1 MAIIAENLSFE
12 LIKRRFIDYLKTKTE
27 WQGIEFEGS
36 NINILIDLLAN
47 TTHTNAFYQAMV
59 ANESVMDSAITR
71 SAVLSHARQMG
82 YNPQG
87 ITLPAAVI
95 DIETDNTAP
104 NSLNIGAE
112 FYSTRNNATYVWS
125 QLNSVNGEVMGDKK
139 VFKSVVIKQGLF
151 VRNVKQIQQITDNSP
166 YYLMLENT
174 NIDFNS
180 ISVRYITNTDDIIFK
195 PWNTAIFNN
204 NESLNDYYHIISNDN
219 ETALC
224 FPPNKIKQGGQLIIS
239 YVFLPQK
246 YINEGIQNNESVF
259 FSNLTDTYNA
269 RITVQQKSTGGAI
282 NESINSVKENAI
294 TAYISKGRIVNEND
308 YILFYKTQK
317 PFSFLDVNV
326 WGGEKNNPPEY
337 SSVFVSFFF
346 NEEQK
351 LTNNEIVKAKNIVKP
366 YAFQNTNINVVDAD
380 LFYLYFNADITAPQ
394 FNVKPQILNTIN
406 NFYTKN
412 LAGYQKTFSLHKFI
426 EEINNISNNVNVI
439 KQEYKLLKSFSGI
452 ELSRNEIVIDYK
464 FPIEEFSSNQ
474 FSINNSTPQY
484 IQIKNNELVHNNK
497 IIGTID
503 YETGYIKLIFSDLE
517 VSEGSYPSIEF
528 YAKPKNDIFTM
539 LRENI
544 LYIDQQYI
552 NLNIV

>member
-1 MAIIAENLSFE
+1 M
-12 LIKRRFIDYLKTKTE
+12 
-27 WQGIEFEGS
+27 
-36 NINILIDLLAN
+36 
-47 TTHTNAFYQAMV
+47 
-59 ANESVMDSAITR
+59 
-71 SAVLSHARQMG
+71 
-82 YNPQG
+82 
-87 ITLPAAVI
+87 
-95 DIETDNTAP
+95 
-104 NSLNIGAE
+104 
-112 FYSTRNNATYVWS
+112 WS
-125 QLNSVNGEVMGDKK
+125 QLNSVNGEVMGEKK
-139 VFKSVVIKQGLF
+139 VFKSVIIKQGLF

-406 NFYTKN
+406 NFYTQN

-452 ELSRNEIVIDYK
+452 ELSHNEIVIDYK
-464 FPIEEFSSNQ
+464 FPIEEFTSNQ
-474 FSINNSTPQY
+474 FSINNSSPQY